1 MVTYNH
7 RASCLVYVLYMQK
20 YAIMQPGLY
29 KNSLN
34 VKKTRLYL
42 NNLLNL
48 LLLLQLRPS
57 APLLSLGHNLLIF
70 LINLRLSSKTFLAS
84 LLGKPLKRFNS
95 KRSHSAGS

>member
-29 KNSLN
+29 KNSFNVNKSRLN
-34 VKKTRLYL
+34 L
-42 NNLLNL
+42 NNLLIL
-48 LLLLQLRPS
+48 LLLFQLRPS
-57 APLLSLGHNLLIF
+57 APLLSLGHNILIF

-84 LLGKPLKRFNS
+84 FLVKP
-95 KRSHSAGS
+95 